1 MLGISLRFPHFF
13 LQMSM
18 FKIQE
23 NEIVPA
29 DILILKTSDPKGI
42 CFIETKNLDGETN
55 LKQKISPVDVFSYF
69 QDEEMVFF

>member
-1 MLGISLRFPHFF
+1 
-13 LQMSM
+13 M

-23 NEIVPA
+23 NDIVPA
-29 DILILKTSDPKGI
+29 DILFLKTSDPKGI